1 MAAQILPEQ
10 VFPVSAE
17 QLAALQTV
25 TADFTSQQLAWLSG
39 YLWGRGST
47 SVQTAI
53 LPASNTTDSDIIT
66 IISASQTGNA
76 RRVCEELKT
85 RFLSENFAV
94 HLVNAGEY
102 KYKQLAREKIV
113 IIVTST
119 QGDGEPPEEA
129 VAFYKYLH
137 SSKRPDLSAT
147 AYAVF

>member
-39 YLWGRGST
+39 YLWGRGNT
-47 SVQTAI
+47 SVQTVI
-53 LPASNTTDSDIIT
+53 SPAVNTTERDIIT

-76 RRVCEELKT
+76 RRLCEELKT
-85 RFLSENFAV
+85 RFLSEKFSVN
-94 HLVNAGEY
+94 LVNAGEY
-102 KYKQLAREKIV
+102 KYKHLSREKIV

-119 QGDGEPPEEA
+119 QGDGSQRNS
-129 VAFYKYLH
+129 VCRF
-137 SSKRPDLSAT
+137 LSGGFVIRKILSGG
-147 AYAVF
+147 Y

>member
-10 VFPVSAE
+10 VFPVSTE

-39 YLWGRGST
+39 YLWGRGNT

-53 LPASNTTDSDIIT
+53 LLASNTTDSGIIT

-85 RFLSENFAV
+85 RFLSEKFAV
-94 HLVNAGEY
+94 NLVNAGEY
-102 KYKQLAREKIV
+102 KYKQLAGR
-113 IIVTST
+113 
-119 QGDGEPPEEA
+119 
-129 VAFYKYLH
+129 
-137 SSKRPDLSAT
+137 RLSLL
-147 AYAVF
+147 